1 MRNRTGKKI
10 SIFIFQYLLDQPSS
24 NIFYTILLVLY
35 TDNYSVNDEMNN
47 TVSLVDKMT
56 IDNTTCMVDN
66 TDCSL

>member
-35 TDNYSVNDEMNN
+35 TDNYTVNDEMNN